1 MQLRGRS
8 DVVAVYKRL
17 FAYMRPHGLIMV
29 LAVVPASIYAVL
41 NTTVPL
47 VMRELIDRFEHAAEA
62 SGHAW
67 EIPVLIAV
75 LFPLRAVMDFL
86 TIYGLSWVGRSV
98 IRDLRNELFAHYLS
112 LPTRFFDQG
121 SAGALISRVTYNTE
135 QVADAIS
142 NAVVIVLRDT
152 LAIALLLVVMVKMS
166 PRLTLLILVIGPSVA
181 FVISRMSNA
190 FRRYSSRIQA
200 SMGDVTKITE
210 ESLHGQ
216 RIVKVFGGQEHEKT
230 QFSDINQRNFRFN
243 VRLVAVQAAGDNL
256 TTYTVLLG
264 VAAVMWLSFSDLN
277 APSFI
282 GFVTAMGMVLT
293 PLKRLVNVNVVV
305 QRGVTAA
312 AGLFE
317 ILDEPSEKDTGTVE
331 IGRARGDVEY
341 SRVSFAYAPDKPA
354 ALRGVS
360 LALRAGTTVALVG
373 QSGSGKSTIASL
385 LPRFYEPD
393 EGAVLLDGRD
403 IREYKLRDLRRQL
416 GLVSQD
422 VVLFD
427 DSIAGNIAYGALE
440 KSPRAAIEAAAE
452 AAYVSEFAADLPE
465 GLDTRV
471 GERGVLLSGGQ
482 RQRIA
487 IARALLKD
495 APVLILDEA
504 TSALDTESE
513 RRVQAALA
521 RLMQGRT
528 TLVIAHRLS
537 TIEKADRIIVLREG
551 TIVEQGTHAELVAR
565 GGYYSTLH
573 RMQFTG

>member
-1 MQLRGRS
+1 MQLSGRS

-17 FAYMRPHGLIMV
+17 FAYMRPHWAIMA
-29 LAVVPASIYAVL
+29 LAIVPASVYAIF
-41 NTTVPL
+41 NTAVPFL
-47 VMRELIDRFEHAAEA
+47 MREVISQLENAAKA
-62 SGHAW
+62 SAHAW
-67 EIPVLIAV
+67 ELPVLIAI

-86 TIYGLSWVGRSV
+86 TVYGLAWVGRSV
-98 IRDLRNELFAHYLS
+98 IRDLRNELFGHYLS

-121 SAGALISRVTYNTE
+121 SSGALISKLTYNTE

-142 NAVVIVLRDT
+142 NAVVIVIRDT
-152 LAIALLLVVMVKMS
+152 LTIILLIVAMLEMS
-166 PRLTLLILVIGPSVA
+166 PRLTLLILVVGPSVG
-181 FVISRMSNA
+181 FVIGRMSKA
-190 FRRYSSRIQA
+190 FRRYSSRIQT

-210 ESLHGQ
+210 ESVHGQ
-216 RIVKVFGGQEHEKT
+216 RIVKVFGGQEHEK
-230 QFSDINQRNFRFN
+230 QHFADVNQRNFRFN

-256 TTYTVLLG
+256 TAYVVVLG
-264 VAAVMWLSFSDLN
+264 VAAVMYLSFADLN

-282 GFVTAMGMVLT
+282 GFVTAMAMVLT
-293 PLKRLVNVNVVV
+293 PLKRLINVNAVV

-317 ILDEPSEKDTGTVE
+317 IIDEPGERDTGTAE

-341 SRVSFAYAPDKPA
+341 REVAFAYAPDKPP
-354 ALRGVS
+354 ALRGVNLTLKS
-360 LALRAGTTVALVG
+360 GTTVALVG

-393 EGAVLLDGRD
+393 SGAVLLDGRD
-403 IREYKLRDLRRQL
+403 IRDYPLRDLRRQL
-416 GLVSQD
+416 SLVSQD

-440 KSPRAAIEAAAE
+440 KSPREAIEAAAE
-452 AAYVSEFAADLPE
+452 AAYVAEFASDLPE
-465 GLDTRV
+465 GLETRV
-471 GERGVLLSGGQ
+471 GERGVMLSGGQ

-487 IARALLKD
+487 IARALLKN

-537 TIEKADRIIVLREG
+537 TIEKADLIVVMREG
-551 TIVEQGTHAELVAR
+551 TIVEQGTHAELIAR

>member
-8 DVVAVYKRL
+8 DVVAVYRRL
-17 FAYMRPHGLIMV
+17 LGYMRPHWLIMV
-29 LAVVPASIYAVL
+29 LAVLPASIYALL

-47 VMRELIDRFEHAAEA
+47 VMRELISQLENAAKA

-86 TIYGLSWVGRSV
+86 TICGLAWVGRSV

-121 SAGALISRVTYNTE
+121 SAGALISKLTYNTE

-142 NAVVIVLRDT
+142 NAVVVVLRDT
-152 LAIALLLVVMVKMS
+152 LAITLLIVLMLKMS

-181 FVISRMSNA
+181 FVIGRMSKA
-190 FRRYSSRIQA
+190 FRRYSTRIQT

-210 ESLHGQ
+210 ESVHGQ
-216 RIVKVFGGQEHEKT
+216 RIVKVFGGQEHEQA
-230 QFSDINQRNFRFN
+230 QFADINQRNFRFN

-256 TTYTVLLG
+256 TAYTVLLG
-264 VAAVMWLSFSDLN
+264 IAAVTYLSFSDLN
-277 APSFI
+277 APAFI
-282 GFVTAMGMVLT
+282 GFVTALAMVLT
-293 PLKRLVNVNVVV
+293 PLKRLINVNAVV

-317 ILDEPSEKDTGTVE
+317 ILDEPSEKDTGTAE
-331 IGRARGDVEY
+331 IGRVRGDVEY
-341 SRVSFAYAPDKPA
+341 RHVSFSYAPDKPA
-354 ALRGVS
+354 ALRDVS
-360 LALRAGTTVALVG
+360 LTVRAGTTVALVG

-385 LPRFYEPD
+385 LPRFYEPGA
-393 EGAVLLDGRD
+393 GAVLLDGRD
-403 IREYKLRDLRRQL
+403 IREYRLRDLRRQL
-416 GLVSQD
+416 SLVGQD

-440 KSPRAAIEAAAE
+440 KSPRAAIETAAE
-452 AAYVSEFAADLPE
+452 AAYVSEFAAELPE

-487 IARALLKD
+487 IARALLKNS
-495 APVLILDEA
+495 PVLILDEA

-537 TIEKADRIIVLREG
+537 TIERADWIVVLREG
-551 TIVEQGTHAELVAR
+551 AIVEQGTHAELIAH

-573 RMQFTG
+573 RMQFAG

>member
-1 MQLRGRS
+1 MELSGRS

-17 FAYMRPHGLIMV
+17 FAYMRPHWVIMV
-29 LAVVPASIYAVL
+29 LAIVPASVYAIF
-41 NTTVPL
+41 NTAVPF
-47 VMRELIDRFEHAAEA
+47 VMKEVIARLEHAAKAAEQ
-62 SGHAW
+62 AW
-67 EIPVLIAV
+67 EIPVLLAV
-75 LFPLRAVMDFL
+75 LFPLRAAMDFL
-86 TIYGLSWVGRSV
+86 TIYGLAWVGRSV
-98 IRDLRNELFAHYLS
+98 IRDLRNELFTHYLS

-121 SAGALISRVTYNTE
+121 SSGGLISRLTYNTE

-142 NAVVIVLRDT
+142 NAIVIVVRDT
-152 LAIALLLVVMVKMS
+152 LTIILLIAAMLRMS
-166 PRLTLLILVIGPSVA
+166 PRMTLLIVVVGPSVG
-181 FVISRMSNA
+181 FVISRMSKA
-190 FRRYSSRIQA
+190 FRRYSGRIQT

-210 ESLHGQ
+210 EAVHGQ
-216 RIVKVFGGQEHEKT
+216 RIVKVFGGQEHEK
-230 QFSDINQRNFRFN
+230 QHFADINQRNFRFN
-243 VRLVAVQAAGDNL
+243 IRLVAVQAAGDNL
-256 TTYTVLLG
+256 TAYVVILG
-264 VAAVMWLSFSDLN
+264 VAAVMYLSFKDLN

-282 GFVTAMGMVLT
+282 GFVTAMAMVLT
-293 PLKRLVNVNVVV
+293 PLKRLINVNAVV

-317 ILDEPSEKDTGTVE
+317 IIDEPGEKDSGTVQME
-331 IGRARGDVEY
+331 RARGNVEY
-341 SRVSFAYAPDKPA
+341 REVAFAYAPDKPP

-360 LALRAGTTVALVG
+360 LTLKAGTTVALVG

-393 EGAVLLDGRD
+393 SGAVLLDGHD
-403 IREYKLRDLRRQL
+403 IRDYPLRDLRRQL
-416 GLVSQD
+416 SLVSQD

-440 KSPRAAIEAAAE
+440 KSPREAIEAAAE
-452 AAYVSEFAADLPE
+452 AAYVAEFASDLPE
-465 GLDTRV
+465 GLETRV
-471 GERGVLLSGGQ
+471 GERGVMLSGGQ

-537 TIEKADRIIVLREG
+537 TIEKADLIVVMREG
-551 TIVEQGTHAELVAR
+551 TIVEQGTHAELIAH

>member
-1 MQLRGRS
+1 MQLTGRS

-17 FAYMRPHGLIMV
+17 FAYMRPHWPIMA
-29 LAVVPASIYAVL
+29 LAIVPASVYAIF
-41 NTTVPL
+41 NTAVPF
-47 VMRELIDRFEHAAEA
+47 VMKEVIARLEHAAKAAEQ
-62 SGHAW
+62 AW
-67 EIPVLIAV
+67 EIPVLLAV
-75 LFPLRAVMDFL
+75 LFPLRAAMDFL
-86 TIYGLSWVGRSV
+86 TIYGLAWVGRSV
-98 IRDLRNELFAHYLS
+98 IRDLRNELFNHYLS

-121 SAGALISRVTYNTE
+121 SSGALISRLTYNTE

-142 NAVVIVLRDT
+142 NAIVIVIRDT
-152 LAIALLLVVMVKMS
+152 LTIILLIAAMLRMS
-166 PRLTLLILVIGPSVA
+166 PRMTLLILVVGPSVG
-181 FVISRMSNA
+181 FVIGRMSKA
-190 FRRYSSRIQA
+190 FRRYSGRIQT

-210 ESLHGQ
+210 EAVHGQ
-216 RIVKVFGGQEHEKT
+216 RIVKVFGGQEHEK
-230 QFSDINQRNFRFN
+230 QHFADINQRNFRFN

-256 TTYTVLLG
+256 TAYVVVLG
-264 VAAVMWLSFSDLN
+264 VAAVMYLSFSDLN

-282 GFVTAMGMVLT
+282 GFVTAMAMVLT
-293 PLKRLVNVNVVV
+293 PLKRLINVNAVV
-305 QRGVTAA
+305 QRGVAAA

-317 ILDEPSEKDTGTVE
+317 ILDEPSEKDTGTVAVE
-331 IGRARGDVEY
+331 HARGNVEY
-341 SRVSFAYAPDKPA
+341 RDVAFAYAPDKPA
-354 ALRGVS
+354 ALRGVN
-360 LALRAGTTVALVG
+360 LTLKAGTTVALVG

-393 EGAVLLDGRD
+393 SGAVLLDGRD
-403 IREYKLRDLRRQL
+403 IRDYKLRDLRRQL
-416 GLVSQD
+416 SLVSQD

-440 KSPRAAIEAAAE
+440 KAPHEAIEAAAE
-452 AAYVSEFAADLPE
+452 AAYVAEFASELPE
-465 GLDTRV
+465 GLETRV
-471 GERGVLLSGGQ
+471 GERGVMLSGGQ

-537 TIEKADRIIVLREG
+537 TIEKADLIVVMREG
-551 TIVEQGTHAELVAR
+551 TIVEQGTHAELIAR

>member
-1 MQLRGRS
+1 MQLSGRS
-8 DVVAVYKRL
+8 DVVAVYIRL
-17 FAYMRPHGLIMV
+17 FAYMRPHWGIMA
-29 LAVVPASIYAVL
+29 LAIVPASVYAIF
-41 NTTVPL
+41 NTAVPF
-47 VMRELIDRFEHAAEA
+47 VMKEVTARLEHAAKAAEQ
-62 SGHAW
+62 AW
-67 EIPVLIAV
+67 EIPVLLAV
-75 LFPLRAVMDFL
+75 LFPLRAAMDFL
-86 TIYGLSWVGRSV
+86 TIFGLAWVGRSV
-98 IRDLRNELFAHYLS
+98 IRDLRNELFNHYLS

-121 SAGALISRVTYNTE
+121 SSGGLISKLTYNTE

-142 NAVVIVLRDT
+142 NAIVIVIRDT
-152 LAIALLLVVMVKMS
+152 LTIILLIAAMLKMS
-166 PRLTLLILVIGPSVA
+166 PRLTLLIVVVGPSVG
-181 FVISRMSNA
+181 FVIGRMSKA
-190 FRRYSSRIQA
+190 FRRYSTRIQT

-210 ESLHGQ
+210 EAVHGQ
-216 RIVKVFGGQEHEKT
+216 RIVKVFGGQEHEK
-230 QFSDINQRNFRFN
+230 QHFADINQRNFRFN

-256 TTYTVLLG
+256 TAYVVVLG
-264 VAAVMWLSFSDLN
+264 VAAVMYFSFSDLN
-277 APSFI
+277 APSFF
-282 GFVTAMGMVLT
+282 GFVTAMAMVLT
-293 PLKRLVNVNVVV
+293 PLKRLINVNAVV
-305 QRGVTAA
+305 QRGVAAA

-317 ILDEPSEKDTGTVE
+317 IIDEPSERDSGKVE
-331 IGRARGDVEY
+331 IGRARGNVEY
-341 SRVSFAYAPDKPA
+341 RDVAFAYAPDKPP

-360 LALRAGTTVALVG
+360 LTLKAGTTVALVG

-393 EGAVLLDGRD
+393 SGAVVLDGRD
-403 IREYKLRDLRRQL
+403 IRDYPLRDLRRQL
-416 GLVSQD
+416 SLVSQD

-440 KSPRAAIEAAAE
+440 KSPHGAIEAAAE
-452 AAYVSEFAADLPE
+452 AAYVTEFASELPE
-465 GLDTRV
+465 GLETRV
-471 GERGVLLSGGQ
+471 GERGVMLSGGQ

-537 TIEKADRIIVLREG
+537 TIEKADLIVVMREG
-551 TIVEQGTHAELVAR
+551 TIVEQGTHAELIAR

-573 RMQFTG
+573 RMQFAG

>member
-1 MQLRGRS
+1 MQLSGRS

-17 FAYMRPHGLIMV
+17 FAYMRPHWAIMA
-29 LAVVPASIYAVL
+29 LAIVPASVYAIF
-41 NTTVPL
+41 NTAVPF
-47 VMRELIDRFEHAAEA
+47 VMKEVTARLEHAAKAAEQ
-62 SGHAW
+62 AW
-67 EIPVLIAV
+67 EIPVLLAV

-86 TIYGLSWVGRSV
+86 TIYGLAWVGRSV
-98 IRDLRNELFAHYLS
+98 IRDLRNELFNHYLS

-121 SAGALISRVTYNTE
+121 SSGGLISRLTYNTE

-142 NAVVIVLRDT
+142 NAIVIVIRDT
-152 LAIALLLVVMVKMS
+152 LTIILLIAAMLRMS
-166 PRLTLLILVIGPSVA
+166 PRLTLLIVVVGPSVG
-181 FVISRMSNA
+181 FVIGRMSKA
-190 FRRYSSRIQA
+190 FRRYSTRIQT

-210 ESLHGQ
+210 EAVHGQ
-216 RIVKVFGGQEHEKT
+216 RIVKVFGGQEHEKQT
-230 QFSDINQRNFRFN
+230 FADVNQRNFRFN

-256 TTYTVLLG
+256 TAYVVVLG
-264 VAAVMWLSFSDLN
+264 VAAVMYFSFSDLN
-277 APSFI
+277 APSFF
-282 GFVTAMGMVLT
+282 GFVTAMAMVLT
-293 PLKRLVNVNVVV
+293 PLKRLINVNSVV

-317 ILDEPSEKDTGTVE
+317 ILDESSEKDSGTVE
-331 IGRARGDVEY
+331 LGRARGNVEY
-341 SRVSFAYAPDKPA
+341 RDVAFAYAPDKPA

-360 LALRAGTTVALVG
+360 LTLKAGTTVALVG

-393 EGAVLLDGRD
+393 SGAVLLDGRD
-403 IREYKLRDLRRQL
+403 IRDYPLRDLRRQL
-416 GLVSQD
+416 SLVSQD

-440 KSPRAAIEAAAE
+440 KSPPEAIEAAAE
-452 AAYVSEFAADLPE
+452 AAYVTEFASDLPE
-465 GLDTRV
+465 GLETRV
-471 GERGVLLSGGQ
+471 GERGVMLSGGQ

-537 TIEKADRIIVLREG
+537 TIEKADLIVVMREG
-551 TIVEQGTHAELVAR
+551 TIVEQGTHAELIAR

>member
-1 MQLRGRS
+1 MQSPAHS
-8 DVVAVYKRL
+8 DLVAVYRRL
-17 FAYMRPHGLIMV
+17 LGYLRPHWLIIAA
-29 LAVVPASIYAVL
+29 AVVPASIYAAI
-41 NTTVPL
+41 NTAVPL
-47 VMRELIDRFEHAAEA
+47 LMREVIQQLEQAARSSA
-62 SGHAW
+62 HPW
-67 EIPVLIAV
+67 EIPVLIVV
-75 LFPLRAVMDFL
+75 LFPLRSIMEFL
-86 TIYGLSWVGRSV
+86 TICGLAWVGRSV
-98 IRDLRNELFAHYLS
+98 IRDLRGELFAHYLT
-112 LPTRFFDQG
+112 LPTRFFDRG
-121 SAGALISRVTYNTE
+121 SAGVLISKLTYNTE

-152 LAIALLLVVMVKMS
+152 LSIAVLLGVMVKMS
-166 PRLTLLILVIGPSVA
+166 PRLTLLIGIIGPAIA
-181 FVISRMSNA
+181 FVISRMSRA
-190 FRRYSSRIQA
+190 FRRYSTRIQN

-210 ESLHGQ
+210 QSLHGQ
-216 RIVKVFGGQEHEKT
+216 RIVKVFEGQEHDQN
-230 QFSDINQRNFRFN
+230 QFADVVQKNFRFN
-243 VRLVAVQAAGDNL
+243 VRLVAVQAAGDAL
-256 TTYTVLLG
+256 TAYTVIIG
-264 VAAVMWLSFSDLN
+264 VAAVMYLSFNDLN

-282 GFVTAMGMVLT
+282 GFVTAMAMVLT
-293 PLKRLVNVNVVV
+293 PLKRLINVNAVV

-317 ILDEPSEKDTGTVE
+317 ILDEPSETDTGTRP
-331 IGRARGDVEY
+331 IGRARGEVEY
-341 SRVSFAYAPDKPA
+341 AHVTFTYDPDKPP
-354 ALRGVS
+354 ALRDVS
-360 LALRAGTTVALVG
+360 LRVQAGTTVALVG
-373 QSGSGKSTIASL
+373 QSGSGKSTLVSL
-385 LPRFYEPD
+385 LPRFYDPGA
-393 EGAVLLDGRD
+393 GAVLLDGRD
-403 IREYKLRDLRRQL
+403 VREYSLRDLRRQL

-422 VVLFD
+422 IVLFD
-427 DSIAGNIAYGALE
+427 ESIANNIAYGALA

-537 TIEKADRIIVLREG
+537 TIEKADRIVVLREG
-551 TIVEQGTHAELVAR
+551 TIVEQGTHAELIAR

>member
-1 MQLRGRS
+1 
-8 DVVAVYKRL
+8 
-17 FAYMRPHGLIMV
+17 
-29 LAVVPASIYAVL
+29 
-41 NTTVPL
+41 
-47 VMRELIDRFEHAAEA
+47 
-62 SGHAW
+62 
-67 EIPVLIAV
+67 
-75 LFPLRAVMDFL
+75 
-86 TIYGLSWVGRSV
+86 
-98 IRDLRNELFAHYLS
+98 
-112 LPTRFFDQG
+112 
-121 SAGALISRVTYNTE
+121 
-135 QVADAIS
+135 
-142 NAVVIVLRDT
+142 
-152 LAIALLLVVMVKMS
+152 MS
-166 PRLTLLILVIGPSVA
+166 K
-181 FVISRMSNA
+181 A
-190 FRRYSSRIQA
+190 FRRYSSRIQT

-210 ESLHGQ
+210 ESVHGQ
-216 RIVKVFGGQEHEKT
+216 RIVKVFGGQEHEKQ
-230 QFSDINQRNFRFN
+230 QFADVNQRNFRFN

-256 TTYTVLLG
+256 TAYVVVLG
-264 VAAVMWLSFSDLN
+264 VAAVMYLSFGDLN

-282 GFVTAMGMVLT
+282 GFVTAMAMVLT
-293 PLKRLVNVNVVV
+293 PLKRLINVNAVV

-317 ILDEPSEKDTGTVE
+317 IIDEPGETDLGKTE

-341 SRVSFAYAPDKPA
+341 REVAFAYAPDKLP

-360 LALRAGTTVALVG
+360 LRLKAGTTVALVG

-393 EGAVLLDGRD
+393 SGAVLLDGRD
-403 IREYKLRDLRRQL
+403 IREYPLRDLRRQL
-416 GLVSQD
+416 SLVSQD

-440 KSPRAAIEAAAE
+440 SSPRAAIEAAAE
-452 AAYVSEFAADLPE
+452 AAYVAEFASELPE
-465 GLDTRV
+465 GLETRV
-471 GERGVLLSGGQ
+471 GERGVMLSGGQ

-504 TSALDTESE
+504 TSALDSESE

-521 RLMQGRT
+521 RLMQDRT

-537 TIEKADRIIVLREG
+537 TIEKADLIIVMREG

-573 RMQFTG
+573 RMQFAG

>member
-1 MQLRGRS
+1 MQLSGRS

-17 FAYMRPHGLIMV
+17 FAYMRPHWAIMA
-29 LAVVPASIYAVL
+29 LAIVPASIYAIF
-41 NTTVPL
+41 NTAVPF
-47 VMRELIDRFEHAAEA
+47 VMKEVIARLEHAAKAAEQ
-62 SGHAW
+62 AW
-67 EIPVLIAV
+67 EIPVLLAV

-86 TIYGLSWVGRSV
+86 TIYGLAWVGRSV
-98 IRDLRNELFAHYLS
+98 IRDLRNELFTHYLS

-121 SAGALISRVTYNTE
+121 SSGGLISRLTYNTE

-142 NAVVIVLRDT
+142 NAIVIVVRDT
-152 LAIALLLVVMVKMS
+152 LTIILLIAAMLRMS
-166 PRLTLLILVIGPSVA
+166 PRMTLLILVVGPSVG
-181 FVISRMSNA
+181 FVISRMSKA
-190 FRRYSSRIQA
+190 FRRYSGRIQT

-210 ESLHGQ
+210 EAVHGQ
-216 RIVKVFGGQEHEKT
+216 RIVKVFGGQEHEK
-230 QFSDINQRNFRFN
+230 QHFADINRRNFRFN

-256 TTYTVLLG
+256 TAYVVVLG
-264 VAAVMWLSFSDLN
+264 VAAVMYLSFKDLN

-282 GFVTAMGMVLT
+282 GFVTAMAMVLT
-293 PLKRLVNVNVVV
+293 PLKRLINVNAVV

-317 ILDEPSEKDTGTVE
+317 IIDEPGEKDTGK
-331 IGRARGDVEY
+331 IAIDRARGNVEY
-341 SRVSFAYAPDKPA
+341 RDVAFAYAPDKPP

-360 LALRAGTTVALVG
+360 LTLKAGTTVALVG

-393 EGAVLLDGRD
+393 SGVVLLDGRD
-403 IREYKLRDLRRQL
+403 IRDYPLRDLRRQL
-416 GLVSQD
+416 SLVSQD

-440 KSPRAAIEAAAE
+440 KSAREAIEAAAE
-452 AAYVSEFAADLPE
+452 AAYVSEFASELPE
-465 GLDTRV
+465 KLETRV
-471 GERGVLLSGGQ
+471 GERGVMLSGGQ

-537 TIEKADRIIVLREG
+537 TIEKADLIVVMREG
-551 TIVEQGTHAELVAR
+551 TIVEQGTHAELIAH

-573 RMQFTG
+573 RMQFTS

>member
-1 MQLRGRS
+1 MQVRGRS
-8 DVVAVYKRL
+8 DVIAVYKRL
-17 FAYMRPHGLIMV
+17 LAYMRPHWLIMA
-29 LAVVPASIYAVL
+29 LAVIPASIYAVL

-47 VMRELIDRFEHAAEA
+47 VMRELIERFEHAAKA

-67 EIPVLIAV
+67 QIPVLIAV

-86 TIYGLSWVGRSV
+86 TIYGLAWVGRSV
-98 IRDLRNELFAHYLS
+98 IRDLRNELFGHYLS

-121 SAGALISRVTYNTE
+121 SSGALISRLTYNTE

-166 PRLTLLILVIGPSVA
+166 PRLTLLILIIGPAIGFVIG
-181 FVISRMSNA
+181 RMSKA

-216 RIVKVFGGQEHEKT
+216 RIVKVFGGQEHEQKH
-230 QFSDINQRNFRFN
+230 FADVNQRNFRFN
-243 VRLVAVQAAGDNL
+243 VRLVAVQAAGDNV
-256 TTYTVLLG
+256 TAYTVLLG
-264 VAAVMWLSFSDLN
+264 VAAVMWLSFNDLN

-282 GFVTAMGMVLT
+282 GFVTAMAMVLT
-293 PLKRLVNVNVVV
+293 PLKRLINVNAVL

-312 AGLFE
+312 AGVFE
-317 ILDEPSEKDTGTVE
+317 ILDEPSEKDTGTTGVN
-331 IGRARGDVEY
+331 RARGDVEY
-341 SRVSFAYAPDKPA
+341 AHVSFAYAPDKPA

-360 LALRAGTTVALVG
+360 LAVRAGTTVALVG

-393 EGAVLLDGRD
+393 AGAVLLDGRD

-416 GLVSQD
+416 SLVSQD

-440 KSPRAAIEAAAE
+440 KAPRAAIEAAAE
-452 AAYVSEFAADLPE
+452 AAYVTEFAAELPE

-537 TIEKADRIIVLREG
+537 TIEKADRIVVLREG
-551 TIVEQGTHAELVAR
+551 TIVEQGTHAELIAH

>member
-1 MQLRGRS
+1 VPFLMKAVIARLET
-8 DVVAVYKRL
+8 VAK
-17 FAYMRPHGLIMV
+17 
-29 LAVVPASIYAVL
+29 
-41 NTTVPL
+41 
-47 VMRELIDRFEHAAEA
+47 AAE
-62 SGHAW
+62 HAW
-67 EIPVLIAV
+67 ELPALIAV
-75 LFPLRAVMDFL
+75 LFPLRSVMDFL
-86 TIYGLSWVGRSV
+86 TIYGLAWVGRSV
-98 IRDLRNELFAHYLS
+98 IRDLRNELFNHYLT

-121 SAGALISRVTYNTE
+121 SSGALISRLTYNTE

-142 NAVVIVLRDT
+142 NAIVIVIRDT
-152 LAIALLLVVMVKMS
+152 LTIILLIAAMLRMS
-166 PRLTLLILVIGPSVA
+166 PRLTLLIVVVGPAVGFVIG
-181 FVISRMSNA
+181 RMSKA
-190 FRRYSSRIQA
+190 FRRYSSRIQT

-210 ESLHGQ
+210 ESVHGQ
-216 RIVKVFGGQEHEKT
+216 RIVKVFGGQEHEK
-230 QFSDINQRNFRFN
+230 QHFADINQRNFRFN

-256 TTYTVLLG
+256 TAYVVVLG
-264 VAAVMWLSFSDLN
+264 VAAVMYLSFADLN

-282 GFVTAMGMVLT
+282 GFVTAMAMVLT
-293 PLKRLVNVNVVV
+293 PLKRLINVNAVV

-317 ILDEPSEKDTGTVE
+317 ILDEPSEKDTGTAE

-341 SRVSFAYAPDKPA
+341 RGVVFAYAPDKPS
-354 ALRGVS
+354 ALRGVN
-360 LALRAGTTVALVG
+360 LTLKAGTTVALVG

-393 EGAVLLDGRD
+393 SGAVLLDGRD
-403 IREYKLRDLRRQL
+403 VREYRLRDLRRQL
-416 GLVSQD
+416 SLVSQD

-427 DSIAGNIAYGALE
+427 DSIAGNIAYGALG
-440 KSPRAAIEAAAE
+440 KSPRPAIEAAAD
-452 AAYVSEFAADLPE
+452 AAYVAEFASELPE
-465 GLDTRV
+465 GLETRV
-471 GERGVLLSGGQ
+471 GERGVMLSGGQ

-537 TIEKADRIIVLREG
+537 TIEHAVRIVVLERG
-551 TIVEQGTHAELVAR
+551 RIVEHGTHAELIAR
-565 GGYYSTLH
+565 GGVYARLYRL
-573 RMQFTG
+573 QFNAAVAAA

>member
-1 MQLRGRS
+1 MQLSGRS

-17 FAYMRPHGLIMV
+17 FGYMRPHWPIMA
-29 LAVVPASIYAVL
+29 LAIIPASVYAIF
-41 NTTVPL
+41 NTAVPF
-47 VMRELIDRFEHAAEA
+47 VMKEVIARLEHAAKAAEQ
-62 SGHAW
+62 AW
-67 EIPVLIAV
+67 EIPVLLAV
-75 LFPLRAVMDFL
+75 LFPLRAAMDFL
-86 TIYGLSWVGRSV
+86 TIYGLAWVGRSV
-98 IRDLRNELFAHYLS
+98 IRDLRDELFNRYLS

-121 SAGALISRVTYNTE
+121 SSGSLISRLTYNTE

-142 NAVVIVLRDT
+142 NAIVIVIRDT
-152 LAIALLLVVMVKMS
+152 LTIILLIAAMLRMS
-166 PRLTLLILVIGPSVA
+166 PRMTLLIVVVGPSVG
-181 FVISRMSNA
+181 FVIGRMSKA
-190 FRRYSSRIQA
+190 FRRYSTRIQT

-210 ESLHGQ
+210 EAVHGQ
-216 RIVKVFGGQEHEKT
+216 RIVKVFGGQEHEK
-230 QFSDINQRNFRFN
+230 QHFADINQRNFKFN
-243 VRLVAVQAAGDNL
+243 IRLVAVQAAGDNL
-256 TTYTVLLG
+256 TAYVVVLG
-264 VAAVMWLSFSDLN
+264 VAAVMYLSFTDLN

-282 GFVTAMGMVLT
+282 GFVTAMAMVLT
-293 PLKRLVNVNVVV
+293 PLKRLINVNAVV
-305 QRGVTAA
+305 QRGVAAA

-317 ILDEPSEKDTGTVE
+317 ILDEPSEKDTGKTE
-331 IGRARGDVEY
+331 IARARGDVEY
-341 SRVSFAYAPDKPA
+341 RDVKFAYAPDKPS
-354 ALRGVS
+354 ALRGVN
-360 LALRAGTTVALVG
+360 LTLKAGTTVALVG

-393 EGAVLLDGRD
+393 SGTVLLDGHD
-403 IREYKLRDLRRQL
+403 IRDYPLRDLRRQL
-416 GLVSQD
+416 SLVSQD

-440 KSPRAAIEAAAE
+440 KAPREAIEAAAE
-452 AAYVSEFAADLPE
+452 AGYVAEFASELPE
-465 GLDTRV
+465 GLETRV
-471 GERGVLLSGGQ
+471 GERGVMLSGGQ

-487 IARALLKD
+487 IARVLLKD

-537 TIEKADRIIVLREG
+537 TIEKADLIVVMREG
-551 TIVEQGTHAELVAR
+551 TIVEQGTHAQLIAR

>member
-1 MQLRGRS
+1 MQLSGRS
-8 DVVAVYKRL
+8 DLVAVYKRL
-17 FAYMRPHGLIMV
+17 LAYMRPHWAIMA
-29 LAVVPASIYAVL
+29 LAIVPASVYAIL

-47 VMRELIDRFEHAAEA
+47 VMKEVMERLEHAAKGA
-62 SGHAW
+62 GHAW

-86 TIYGLSWVGRSV
+86 TIYGLAWVGRSV

-121 SAGALISRVTYNTE
+121 SSGALISKITYNTE

-142 NAVVIVLRDT
+142 NAVVIVMRDT
-152 LAIALLLVVMVKMS
+152 LAIVLLVAVMLKMS
-166 PRLTLLILVIGPSVA
+166 PRLTLLILVVGPTVG
-181 FVISRMSNA
+181 FVIGRMSKA
-190 FRRYSSRIQA
+190 FRRYSTRIQT
-200 SMGDVTKITE
+200 SMGDVTKVTE

-216 RIVKVFGGQEHEKT
+216 RIVKVFGGQEHEKKH
-230 QFSDINQRNFRFN
+230 FADIIQRNFRFN

-256 TTYTVLLG
+256 TAYTVVLG
-264 VAAVMWLSFSDLN
+264 VAAVMYLSFNDLN
-277 APSFI
+277 APAFI
-282 GFVTAMGMVLT
+282 GFVTAMAMVLT
-293 PLKRLVNVNVVV
+293 PLKRLINVNAVV

-317 ILDEPSEKDTGTVE
+317 ILDEPSETDTGT
-331 IGRARGDVEY
+331 IALGRAHGDVEY
-341 SRVSFAYAPDKPA
+341 RDVSFAYAPDKLP

-360 LALRAGTTVALVG
+360 LRLQAGTTVALVG
-373 QSGSGKSTIASL
+373 QSGSGKSTIANL
-385 LPRFYEPD
+385 LPRFYEPNS
-393 EGAVLLDGRD
+393 GAVLLDGRD
-403 IREYKLRDLRRQL
+403 IREYPLRDLRRQL
-416 GLVSQD
+416 SLVSQD

-427 DSIAGNIAYGALE
+427 DSIAGNIAYGVLE
-440 KSPRAAIEAAAE
+440 SSPRAAIEAAAE
-452 AAYVSEFAADLPE
+452 AAYVAEFASELPE
-465 GLDTRV
+465 GLETRV
-471 GERGVLLSGGQ
+471 GERGVMLSGGQ

-513 RRVQAALA
+513 RRVQTALG

-537 TIEKADRIIVLREG
+537 TIEKADLIVVMREG
-551 TIVEQGTHAELVAR
+551 TIVEQGTHAELIAR

-573 RMQFTG
+573 RMQFAG